1 MSVDSDIQKQTFSD
15 PDTFALSQTM
25 NKERLD

>member
-1 MSVDSDIQKQTFSD
+1 MSDSDIRKQTFSD
-15 PDTFALSQTM
+15 PDAFALSQTM